1 MNEILKLAKSYQDE
15 LVTYRRHIHKNPE
28 LGMDTYKTQ
37 EFILEVLSSFG
48 IKANKCGKSGVVATL
63 GKKEGKCILLRGD
76 IDALP
81 MEEENELDFKTTNK
95 AAHLCGHDIHATIIL
110 GIAKLLKEKEDE
122 LEGKV
127 KLMFQPAE
135 EIAQGAKAM
144 IEDKLLEN
152 PKVDVAMALHVDP
165 ALEVGKVGYFTG
177 YASASY
183 DAYFLKIQGKGGH
196 SSTPHL
202 AIDPLVIANTIYN
215 QLSILSTKEV
225 DPFKPIAMVCGKM
238 EGGTALNIIPDTAS
252 MDFGFRCFD
261 TSLQEFLHERVSS
274 IVDHSCKMLR
284 GTYEIQHF
292 STPSVYNDPDF
303 SKSIHH
309 FIEEVISKENLE
321 IQDKPLSG
329 TEDFAYVSQNVPSL
343 LAWLGAKQVVSD
355 VWLHNPKVL
364 FNEDSLSYGVAV
376 MANVAIN
383 WLKENA

>member
-1 MNEILKLAKSYQDE
+1 MNEILKLAKSYKDE

-28 LGMDTYKTQ
+28 VGMDTYKTQ

-48 IKANKCGKSGVVATL
+48 IKGVKCGKSGVVATL
-63 GKKEGKCILLRGD
+63 GKGEKCIMLRGD

-81 MEEENELDFKTTNK
+81 MEENNDLEYKTTNN

-110 GIAKLLKEKEDE
+110 GVAKLLKQKEHE
-122 LEGKV
+122 LKGQV

-144 IEDKLLEN
+144 IEDNLLEN
-152 PKVDVAMALHVDP
+152 PKVQAALALHVDP

-215 QLSILSTKEV
+215 QLNILSTKEV
-225 DPFKPIAMVCGKM
+225 DPFSPIAMVCGKM
-238 EGGTALNIIPDTAS
+238 QGGTALNIIPDTAS

-261 TSLQEFLHERVSS
+261 TKLQEYLNERVNS
-274 IVDHSCKMLR
+274 IVKHSCEMLR
-284 GTYEIQHF
+284 GSYEMQHF
-292 STPSVYNDPDF
+292 STPSVYNNPEF
-303 SKSIHH
+303 AKSIHK
-309 FIEEVISKENLE
+309 FIQEITGKENLE

-329 TEDFAYVSQNVPSL
+329 TEDFAYVSQSVPSL
-343 LAWLGAKQVVSD
+343 LAWLGAKQVDSE

-364 FNEDSLSYGVAV
+364 FNEDALIYGVAV
-376 MANVAIN
+376 MSNVAIN
-383 WLKENA
+383 WLKERL